1 MHFGNEVAMRIEEL
15 LREQL
20 EELGVDVA
28 ALEPH
33 EIAADMHCDIWP
45 DQTLLYAWKETP
57 ILRVVPE
64 RYDDGTVQ
72 WRMFTSDGT
81 EREGASDEEPAVQ

>member
-1 MHFGNEVAMRIEEL
+1 MR
-15 LREQL
+15 
-20 EELGVDVA
+20 
-28 ALEPH
+28 
-33 EIAADMHCDIWP
+33 CDIWP

-72 WRMFTSDGT
+72 WRMFTTDGT
-81 EREGASDEEPAVQ
+81 EQRGAEEETVQ

>member
-1 MHFGNEVAMRIEEL
+1 MHFGNAVAQRIEEL

-20 EELGVDVA
+20 EELGVDVS

-33 EIAADMHCDIWP
+33 EIAANMRCDIWP
-45 DQTLLYAWKETP
+45 DQTLLYAWKEAP

-72 WRMFTSDGT
+72 WRMFTNDGK
-81 EREGASDEEPAVQ
+81 EQRGADEETVQ